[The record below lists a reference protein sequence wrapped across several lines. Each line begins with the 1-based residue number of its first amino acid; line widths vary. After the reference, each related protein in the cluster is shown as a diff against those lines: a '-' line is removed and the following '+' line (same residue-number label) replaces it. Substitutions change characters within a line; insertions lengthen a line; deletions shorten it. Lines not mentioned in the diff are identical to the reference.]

1 MLGARQM
8 MSIVNRLLHFPLCF
22 HISGG
27 SGFIAM
33 EETISFWLTFP
44 LSSFVFEFVLHF
56 CLLFLGN
63 VRIEVFALLSSLF
76 AMAL

>member
-22 HISGG
+22 HIGGG

-44 LSSFVFEFVLHF
+44 LFSFVFEL
-56 CLLFLGN
+56 CS
-63 VRIEVFALLSSLF
+63 IFASYF
-76 AMAL
+76 